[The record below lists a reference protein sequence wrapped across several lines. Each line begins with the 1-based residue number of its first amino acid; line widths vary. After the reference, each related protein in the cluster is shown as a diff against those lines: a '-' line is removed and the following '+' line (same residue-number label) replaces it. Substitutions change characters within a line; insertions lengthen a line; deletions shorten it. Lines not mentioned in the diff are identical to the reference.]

1 MHILRITVLSR
12 GELHTSKRAILKI
25 CFDVSDEYCMM
36 YSEKQCA
43 ILKDIFYTI
52 TNTMRFSFQQY
63 HLLWKGRCM
72 RKRIHFWHRSRHVLV
87 KWNAL
92 PFEKKCTCWR
102 EHSFQRD
109 AKVISRKS
117 FNVFEHVLF
126 EGFGSTMSISNS
138 VAQTH
143 SLCMFWHSLLAYFET
158 WTEDKIA

>member
-1 MHILRITVLSR
+1 ML
-12 GELHTSKRAILKI
+12 G
-25 CFDVSDEYCMM
+25 
-36 YSEKQCA
+36 
-43 ILKDIFYTI
+43 
-52 TNTMRFSFQQY
+52 
-63 HLLWKGRCM
+63 
-72 RKRIHFWHRSRHVLV
+72 

-109 AKVISRKS
+109 AKVISRES

-158 WTEDKIA
+158 